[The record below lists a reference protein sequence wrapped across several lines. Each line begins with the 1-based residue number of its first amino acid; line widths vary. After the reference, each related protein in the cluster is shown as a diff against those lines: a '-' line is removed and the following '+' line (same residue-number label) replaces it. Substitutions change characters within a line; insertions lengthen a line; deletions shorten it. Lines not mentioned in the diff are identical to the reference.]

1 MAISKR
7 CHQQIMS
14 RLIAVHPARGFN
26 HRRERDALLAAYSPA
41 AELLRRIERDIGVR
55 DCRSGVAAGH
65 GGFGNHTM
73 LRRSAGQRPMRT
85 NFAADTDL
93 ACVRSRKP
101 AL

>member
-1 MAISKR
+1 
-7 CHQQIMS
+7 
-14 RLIAVHPARGFN
+14 
-26 HRRERDALLAAYSPA
+26 
-41 AELLRRIERDIGVR
+41 VR